1 MLNYI
6 DFTNPESKA
15 SGLPNAHCMVYK
27 PPKQSSDVSG
37 VDYIHR
43 PRVNWQQYA
52 KVLEAKM
59 KQIINQKTKPRVQSV
74 VYPN

>member
-6 DFTNPESKA
+6 DFQNPDDTY
-15 SGLPNAHCMVYK
+15 SGLPNAHCMIYK
-27 PPKQSSDVSG
+27 PPKKSSDVSG
-37 VDYIHR
+37 VDYICR

-59 KQIINQKTKPRVQSV
+59 KQIFNNKTKPRVQSV
-74 VYPN
+74 VYP